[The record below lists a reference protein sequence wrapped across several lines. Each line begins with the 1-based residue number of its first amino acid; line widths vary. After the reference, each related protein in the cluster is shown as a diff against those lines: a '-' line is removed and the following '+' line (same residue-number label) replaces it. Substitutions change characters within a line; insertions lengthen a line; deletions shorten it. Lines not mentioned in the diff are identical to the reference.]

1 MGLWWRVGSLLASV
15 VKLIKQAGAE
25 VANLGATAIPTETS
39 SSTTKACNNLYYI
52 ADAFDEAR
60 KVANK

>member
-1 MGLWWRVGSLLASV
+1 M

-25 VANLGATAIPTETS
+25 VANLGATAIPAETS

-52 ADAFDEAR
+52 ANAFDEAR